1 MRILFRCDS
10 TKLQGLGH
18 VIRTMALA
26 EAALAAGHTVEFSGE
41 VESPVGRA
49 LIEDLC
55 STIHALPAGP
65 QALAGLARKVRADV
79 VHIDTYEDQG
89 DLIGELRK
97 AGVLLSSMEDGS
109 FGRRPADLVIDPS
122 PGAELQYRPGDGSFR
137 LFRGAHAIPIRRS
150 IRSLRR
156 SRADRGKPTP
166 IKDVMIVMGGTDARD
181 MTSRCVELWAQTGT
195 ASRCFVVDPGNR
207 NGFSVGL
214 ADGQL
219 LEIVRPSLD
228 VPQRFPTMDLVIS
241 GAGTTTWELATL
253 GVPMALVQLV
263 KNQAE
268 NYAFAT
274 GNGMALGLGDA
285 SSGELDKLEAV
296 SRLRN
301 VLEDDALRLQL
312 GEQAESIVDGTGADQ
327 IVRCWERMNAARPGI
342 SVRPAEID
350 DGPQLFDWR
359 NEPSVRE
366 VSREKGELS
375 WNTHVAWV
383 SRAIQNPNVCLLI
396 VQCDG
401 IPAGTVRFD
410 ALEGVDWEV
419 SITVGPAMRG
429 RGKASEML
437 TAAERYF
444 LAGHPGAVLH
454 ASMLESNVP
463 SYKLFRGAGYE
474 GELDGSGQESWYR
487 LVKGQHLFPGAFA

>member
-1 MRILFRCDS
+1 MRVLLRCDS

-49 LIEDLC
+49 LIEKLC
-55 STIHALPAGP
+55 SATYPLPAGP
-65 QALAGLARKVRADV
+65 EGVAGLARKVRADV

-89 DLIGELRK
+89 DLVGELRT
-97 AGVLLSSMEDGS
+97 AGVLLSSMEDGR

-122 PGAELQYRPGDGSFR
+122 PGAELQYRPGDGSCR

-150 IRSLRR
+150 IRSLRGLG
-156 SRADRGKPTP
+156 AERGKPTP
-166 IKDVMIVMGGTDARD
+166 SKDVMIVMGGTDARD
-181 MTSRCVELWAQTGT
+181 MTSRCVELWAQTKT
-195 ASRCFVVDPGNR
+195 PSRCFVVDPGDR
-207 NGFSVGL
+207 DGFSVDL
-214 ADGQL
+214 ANGQF
-219 LEIVRPSLD
+219 LEVVRPSLE
-228 VPQRFPTMDLVIS
+228 VPHRFPTMDLVIS
-241 GAGTTTWELATL
+241 GAGTTIWELATL

-274 GNGMALGLGDA
+274 GNRMALGLGDA
-285 SSGELDKLEAV
+285 STGELDTLETV

-301 VLEDDALRLQL
+301 ILEDDLLRQQL
-312 GEQAESIVDGTGADQ
+312 GEQAQSIVDGTGADQ
-327 IVRCWERMNAARPGI
+327 IVRCWERMISERPGI
-342 SVRPAEID
+342 AVRPAEID
-350 DGPQLFDWR
+350 DAPQLFDWR

-366 VSREKGELS
+366 VSREKEELS
-375 WNTHVAWV
+375 WDAHVAWV
-383 SRAIQNPNVCLLI
+383 ARAVQNPDVCLLI
-396 VQCDG
+396 IECDG
-401 IPAGTVRFD
+401 IAAGTVRFHV
-410 ALEGVDWEV
+410 LEGVDWEV

-437 TAAERYF
+437 SAAERYF

-454 ASMLESNVP
+454 ASMLKSNVP
-463 SYKLFRGAGYE
+463 SYKLFCSAGYE
-474 GELDGSGQESWYR
+474 GELDGPGQEAWYR
-487 LVKGQHLFPGAFA
+487 LVKGR